1 LTNLL
6 DQLAL
11 IEQDCRMVRQVNLY
25 EAKTH
30 LSRLVEDAAGGEE
43 IVIAK
48 NGKPIAKLSAAAEEP
63 TPKKR
68 ELGQW
73 AKYLTPDEI
82 KYRNSPQ
89 FWRDWK
95 AMDAEIER
103 DFARGLE
110 EEQPEDKKWR
120 DISST
125 RTLSS
130 TSRKPR
136 TRSAKKRAKR

>member
-1 LTNLL
+1 
-6 DQLAL
+6 
-11 IEQDCRMVRQVNLY
+11 MVRQVNLY

-48 NGKPIAKLSAAAEEP
+48 NGKPIAKLSAAEQPA
-63 TPKKR
+63 PKKR

-73 AKYLTPDEI
+73 AKYLTPEEI

-103 DFARGLE
+103 DFERGLE
-110 EEQPEDKKWR
+110 EDWREYDRWR

-130 TSRKPR
+130 NSRKSPA
-136 TRSAKKRAKR
+136 RSAKKRAKR